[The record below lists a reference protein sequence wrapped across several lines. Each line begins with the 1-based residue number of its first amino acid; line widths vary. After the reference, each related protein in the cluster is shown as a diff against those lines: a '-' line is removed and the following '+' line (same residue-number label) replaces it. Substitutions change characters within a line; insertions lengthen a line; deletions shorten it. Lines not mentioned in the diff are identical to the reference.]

1 MQNFA
6 ELYSTKIKNEEMKKR
21 EKEGKTFFVLTNIF
35 ILIKW
40 STNRSS
46 QLNLPLN
53 LSILSKKKTLVSVIS
68 KSVIICLTD

>member
-6 ELYSTKIKNEEMKKR
+6 ELYSAKIKNEEMKKR

>member
-6 ELYSTKIKNEEMKKR
+6 ELYSAKIKNEEMKKR
-21 EKEGKTFFVLTNIF
+21 EKEEKKFFVSTNIF